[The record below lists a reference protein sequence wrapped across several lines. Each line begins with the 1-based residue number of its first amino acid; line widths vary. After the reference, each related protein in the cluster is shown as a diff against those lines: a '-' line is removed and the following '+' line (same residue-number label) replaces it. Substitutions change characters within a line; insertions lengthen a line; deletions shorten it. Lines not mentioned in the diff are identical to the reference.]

1 MIANRVTFLV
11 PGNHCQII
19 EHWPMTEHVSMLI
32 VQVSLQRVVVPLLR
46 LATCDAI
53 IKSPSVDFTN
63 RLLSCIKSTIRLGA
77 VANCITCIANART
90 VADPDYKVLRHVVHA
105 LANHQMN
112 ASSINGVVV
121 RIGMI
126 ILWTQRTLV
135 DVGGFQHL
143 LNSCTDS

>member
-1 MIANRVTFLV
+1 
-11 PGNHCQII
+11 
-19 EHWPMTEHVSMLI
+19 MTEHVAMLI

-90 VADPDYKVLRHVVHA
+90 VADPDYQVLRHVVHA
-105 LANHQMN
+105 LANHQIECIKYKWCGGAN
-112 ASSINGVVV
+112 CNDHVV
-121 RIGMI
+121 
-126 ILWTQRTLV
+126 
-135 DVGGFQHL
+135 
-143 LNSCTDS
+143 NSTDTG